1 MESGSTAIKSWTSLA
16 SIWPDNVIVLHK
28 KNLFVIQNWGIF
40 RFIFLTTEYNV
51 LQYVYIKHHWPRKK
65 MIGHR
70 KKEKVIQTRITD
82 NLYSKINKEAG
93 TLGVSVS
100 NLVRNVLFN
109 AFDLVE
115 DIVTD
120 GKDIARTAQRN
131 AYSILG
137 IKKDLL
143 APDVSDGMPAPE
155 NTPGYYS
162 QQITIL
168 GWQEA
173 ILNLNAICHE
183 CNAILPKGI
192 KAAIAIM
199 DGQGNRPIICIECL
213 GKVTGAISSQPE
225 NEG

>member
-1 MESGSTAIKSWTSLA
+1 M
-16 SIWPDNVIVLHK
+16 
-28 KNLFVIQNWGIF
+28 
-40 RFIFLTTEYNV
+40 R
-51 LQYVYIKHHWPRKK
+51 R
-65 MIGHR
+65 HR

-137 IKKDLL
+137 IKKEQLV
-143 APDVSDGMPAPE
+143 PDSLEGGAVPE
-155 NTPGYYS
+155 TAYS
-162 QQITIL
+162 PQQAMII

-173 ILNLNAICHE
+173 ILNLNAVCFE
-183 CNAILPKGI
+183 CNAILPKGT

-199 DGQGNRPIICIECL
+199 DGQGPRPIICTGCL
-213 GKVTGAISSQPE
+213 GNLAGTIRSHTGSEIE
-225 NEG
+225 TI

>member
-1 MESGSTAIKSWTSLA
+1 
-16 SIWPDNVIVLHK
+16 
-28 KNLFVIQNWGIF
+28 
-40 RFIFLTTEYNV
+40 
-51 LQYVYIKHHWPRKK
+51 
-65 MIGHR
+65 MIRHR

-137 IKKDLL
+137 IKKEQLV
-143 APDVSDGMPAPE
+143 PDSLEGGAVHETA
-155 NTPGYYS
+155 YS
-162 QQITIL
+162 PQQAMII

-173 ILNLNAICHE
+173 ILNLNAVCFE
-183 CNAILPKGI
+183 CNAILPKGT

-199 DGQGNRPIICIECL
+199 DGQGPRPIICTGCL
-213 GKVTGAISSQPE
+213 GNLAGTIRSHTGSEIE
-225 NEG
+225 TI